1 MGALRGR
8 RLTEAAASR
17 GHRALS
23 SDSMSGIRGEVHVGV
38 KASPKGRPRAHK
50 PPPPMSKSHPLPALA
65 LFLDATS
72 PLSLEGLDGA
82 KATGPSPAPGR
93 WSVQRINTS
102 PRIGSSAW
110 RLHLGEGLRRVRYGL
125 AGANGS
131 TWTQRTEEVQ
141 GQALLS
147 LERFEVSTAEL
158 FEELKAVGAE
168 ATHAAALLM
177 PLGEV
182 CATRYR
188 LAFLGEGEPSVTH
201 GILPGSARDAAY
213 WREDALQTSER
224 RRRRGRGDVD
234 SRVAGVGG
242 RGDGRGSTASTSW
255 PRRRP
260 APRHRRQWPAPG
272 PA

>member
-1 MGALRGR
+1 
-8 RLTEAAASR
+8 
-17 GHRALS
+17 
-23 SDSMSGIRGEVHVGV
+23 MSGIRGEVHVGV

-72 PLSLEGLDGA
+72 PLSLKGLDGA

-131 TWTQRTEEVQ
+131 TWTERTEEVQ

-213 WREDALQTSER
+213 WREDALQTSENADGEAGETWILASQVWAGGGTAVDQPLP
-224 RRRRGRGDVD
+224 RRGP
-234 SRVAGVGG
+234 AGGLRLDIGVNGQ
-242 RGDGRGSTASTSW
+242 RLALRE
-255 PRRRP
+255 
-260 APRHRRQWPAPG
+260 HQG
-272 PA
+272 PAWALHVHVQ